1 MQAVSIHGYTIWQLS
16 LQKTEKILNWKELRI
31 KLENKILLILA
42 DISAKHSFMSVIIAE
57 NQVTNRLLYSFKY
70 LRNSKLWQS
79 KMDMCLYKS

>member
-57 NQVTNRLLYSFKY
+57 NQVTNRLLFSFKY
-70 LRNSKLWQS
+70 FKNSKLWQS